1 MAETPKVNG
10 AAVDA
15 GMSSFDFSDPSR
27 EDPLPNPNDG
37 AATGAADGLVPNV
50 NADPDEAAVLGAEPD
65 VPKEKGDGEAE
76 PVRGDGRR
84 ARFLFLLI
92 NGVLHLLLML
102 LVLFREIRAPE
113 VDVFQ
118 RIFLGRL
125 GFRALVGIVCFEG
138 GRVDMGSRF
147 CMPRSLPL

>member
-50 NADPDEAAVLGAEPD
+50 NADPDEAAVLAPNPTFRKRTETAKQNPS
-65 VPKEKGDGEAE
+65 EAM
-76 PVRGDGRR
+76 
-84 ARFLFLLI
+84 AQ
-92 NGVLHLLLML
+92 
-102 LVLFREIRAPE
+102 A
-113 VDVFQ
+113 
-118 RIFLGRL
+118 
-125 GFRALVGIVCFEG
+125 
-138 GRVDMGSRF
+138 
-147 CMPRSLPL
+147 RSLSFPPSWRPAPSSGALGSA